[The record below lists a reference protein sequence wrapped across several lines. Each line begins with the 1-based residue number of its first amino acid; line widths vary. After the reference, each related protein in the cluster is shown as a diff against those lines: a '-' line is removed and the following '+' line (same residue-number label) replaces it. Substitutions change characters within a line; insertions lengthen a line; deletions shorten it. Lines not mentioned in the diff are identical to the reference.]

1 MLDLQVKILRDPERR
16 DAEGQPSSRGLAFV
30 EFADHEHALCALRE
44 LNNNPSTFS
53 KPPALSAAPL
63 LISLTSEARG
73 RRMLGDAAN
82 LLRAGRV
89 QPSSNLLL
97 ANRMQSSIL
106 TA

>member
-1 MLDLQVKILRDPERR
+1 
-16 DAEGQPSSRGLAFV
+16 
-30 EFADHEHALCALRE
+30 
-44 LNNNPSTFS
+44 
-53 KPPALSAAPL
+53 
-63 LISLTSEARG
+63 
-73 RRMLGDAAN
+73 MLGDAAN